1 MQQMTDKKNIE
12 DVTNSPKDWE
22 DFWHS
27 PEKYGTWD
35 TTSDDIVVNM
45 DGGVG
50 GSWEVKVDR
59 NDNSIFDEDLG
70 LSYSV
75 DEETLAEL
83 MKPRNPV
90 SNYVDDVLNGKNS
103 ICKRES
109 PLSE

>member
-1 MQQMTDKKNIE
+1 MTDNPNIE

-35 TTSDDIVVNM
+35 TTNDEKGDDIVVNM

-50 GSWEVKVDR
+50 GSWQVQ
-59 NDNSIFDEDLG
+59 NDEEIVEIPPYVEAILG
-70 LSYSV
+70 LTDYPA
-75 DEETLAEL
+75 D
-83 MKPRNPV
+83 
-90 SNYVDDVLNGKNS
+90 
-103 ICKRES
+103 CKRES

>member
-27 PEKYGTWD
+27 PEKYG
-35 TTSDDIVVNM
+35 
-45 DGGVG
+45 
-50 GSWEVKVDR
+50 SWEVKVDR
-59 NDNSIFDEDLG
+59 NDNSVFDEDLG

-90 SNYVDDVLNGKNS
+90 SNYVDDVLSGKKT

>member
-1 MQQMTDKKNIE
+1 MTDKKNIE

-27 PEKYGTWD
+27 PEKFGNWD
-35 TTSDDIVVNM
+35 TTSDNIVVNM

-59 NDNSIFDEDLG
+59 NDNSVFDEDLG

-83 MKPRNPV
+83 MKPRRN
-90 SNYVDDVLNGKNS
+90 SYIDDVLSGKNN

>member
-1 MQQMTDKKNIE
+1 MPDKKNIE

-35 TTSDDIVVNM
+35 TTNDEKGDDIVVNM

-50 GSWEVKVDR
+50 GSWQVQ
-59 NDNSIFDEDLG
+59 NDEEIVEIPPYVEAILG
-70 LSYSV
+70 LTDYPA
-75 DEETLAEL
+75 D
-83 MKPRNPV
+83 
-90 SNYVDDVLNGKNS
+90 
-103 ICKRES
+103 CKRES

>member
-1 MQQMTDKKNIE
+1 MKDNPNIE

-50 GSWEVKVDR
+50 GSWKV
-59 NDNSIFDEDLG
+59 
-70 LSYSV
+70 
-75 DEETLAEL
+75 
-83 MKPRNPV
+83 NPKV
-90 SNYVDDVLNGKNS
+90 SNYVNDVLSGKNT

>member
-1 MQQMTDKKNIE
+1 MTDKSNIE

-35 TTSDDIVVNM
+35 TTNDEKGDDIVVNM

-50 GSWEVKVDR
+50 GSWEVK
-59 NDNSIFDEDLG
+59 SDEEIVEIPPYVEAILG
-70 LSYSV
+70 LTDYPA
-75 DEETLAEL
+75 D
-83 MKPRNPV
+83 
-90 SNYVDDVLNGKNS
+90 
-103 ICKRES
+103 CKRES

>member
-1 MQQMTDKKNIE
+1 MSNIE

-35 TTSDDIVVNM
+35 TTNDEKGDDIVVNM

-50 GSWEVKVDR
+50 GSWEVK
-59 NDNSIFDEDLG
+59 SDEEIVEIPPYVEAILG
-70 LSYSV
+70 LTDYPA
-75 DEETLAEL
+75 D
-83 MKPRNPV
+83 
-90 SNYVDDVLNGKNS
+90 
-103 ICKRES
+103 CKRES